1 MEQIRFFN
9 AKTYDDAGVLQEIEL
24 IAEDGR
30 IAAVSHDAAALPA
43 AQQCDCGGAVL
54 LPGFIDTH
62 LHLPGSLLYQRH
74 GVDLMG
80 AEGLPDYQRLLQPFA
95 AGTGTL
101 RGFGWSQRVFQ
112 DAPDSL
118 TRFQQFLNDTFPT
131 RPVLLFSYDYHS
143 CIANH
148 ALLRQTEDFL
158 SPARRDFS
166 TGLLTERAV
175 FALLHALPELS
186 FSREETE
193 DALLAYQSLLL
204 SRGITAVQTLMPIG
218 MSADACWEMLHEL
231 EQRGLWHIHT
241 HFAVTA
247 HPSDA
252 PEAILKRIRSLQTQ
266 QTEHIRLNTVKIYID
281 GVVDNGSAY
290 LSQPYEGSKSCGSP
304 IWETEA
310 LQRFCA
316 FFDRENLQIHAHV
329 IGDAAAAQIT
339 GALEYALLQN
349 GRTRNENR
357 HVLAHVQ
364 LVDPAVMDRVAQLSL
379 LCALQPFWFPQDTV
393 YTVDRARL
401 GARSETEYP
410 CAGLLH
416 RGVSVAFGSDSPV
429 TADPAPLTGMA
440 CAMRRMDAPERLTFS
455 EALHAYTAAGA
466 YQLFREHE
474 IGRIAPGYRA
484 DFLLLSPPDQPQPDS
499 LSAAAVLRTYS
510 GGQCVYRR
518 KEHPECL

>member
-24 IAEDGR
+24 IVENGR
-30 IAAVSHDAAALPA
+30 IAAVSHDASALPA
-43 AQQCDCGGAVL
+43 TQQCDCGGAVL
-54 LPGFIDTH
+54 LPGFIDAH

-80 AEGLPDYQRLLQPFA
+80 AGSLSDYQTILQRFS
-95 AGTGTL
+95 AGAGIL

-112 DAPDSL
+112 DAPGAL
-118 TRFQQFLNDTFPT
+118 HLFQQFLNDTFPT
-131 RPVLLFSYDYHS
+131 QPVLLFSDDYHS
-143 CIANH
+143 CICNH
-148 ALLRQTEDFL
+148 ALLRKAEAFL
-158 SPARRDFS
+158 SPAQRDFS
-166 TGLLTERAV
+166 TGLLTENAV

-186 FSREETE
+186 FSREEIE
-193 DALLAYQSLLL
+193 DALLAYQAMLL

-218 MSADACWEMLHEL
+218 MSEDTCWNVLHEL
-231 EQRGLWHIHT
+231 ERSGLWHIRT

-266 QTEHIRLNTVKIYID
+266 QTEHICLHTVKIYID

-290 LSQPYEGSKSCGSP
+290 LSQPYEASNSCASP
-304 IWETEA
+304 IWETA
-310 LQRFCA
+310 SLQRFCTI
-316 FFDRENLQIHAHV
+316 FDRENLQVHAHV

-393 YTVDRARL
+393 YAVDRAQL
-401 GARSETEYP
+401 GKRADTEYP
-410 CAGLLH
+410 CASLLH

-429 TADPAPLTGMA
+429 TADPAPLTGMH
-440 CAMRRMDAPERLTFS
+440 CAMRRMDC
-455 EALHAYTAAGA
+455 
-466 YQLFREHE
+466 LFIH
-474 IGRIAPGYRA
+474 I
-484 DFLLLSPPDQPQPDS
+484 
-499 LSAAAVLRTYS
+499 
-510 GGQCVYRR
+510 
-518 KEHPECL
+518 